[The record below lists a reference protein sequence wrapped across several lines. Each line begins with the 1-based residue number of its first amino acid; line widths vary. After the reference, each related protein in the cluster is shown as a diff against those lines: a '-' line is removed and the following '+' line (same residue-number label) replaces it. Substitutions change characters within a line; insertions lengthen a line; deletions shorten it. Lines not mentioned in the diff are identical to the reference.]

1 MEKYEK
7 DLVTII
13 IPVYNASRFLK
24 ETITTLLN
32 QTYSNFEALFVNDCS
47 LDDSAEIILDC
58 KDERIK
64 LVNNKINSGAAISRN
79 NGVKIAKGKYICFID
94 ADDLW
99 EKDKL
104 EKQVRFMREKKCAF
118 SFTGYEFTDEIGKPN
133 GVKVSIPEKINYK
146 QALKNT
152 TIWTRTVMFDTN
164 RINKELIYM
173 PNVKSE
179 DTACWWNILKH
190 IDNAYGLNEVLAY
203 YRRSSGTLSSNK
215 FEAIKRIWF
224 LYRKV
229 EKLNLIYSAYCFCFY
244 AFNAVRRRV

>member
-133 GVKVSIPEKINYK
+133 GVKVSIPE
-146 QALKNT
+146 
-152 TIWTRTVMFDTN
+152 IW
-164 RINKELIYM
+164 
-173 PNVKSE
+173 
-179 DTACWWNILKH
+179 
-190 IDNAYGLNEVLAY
+190 
-203 YRRSSGTLSSNK
+203 
-215 FEAIKRIWF
+215 IK
-224 LYRKV
+224 
-229 EKLNLIYSAYCFCFY
+229 
-244 AFNAVRRRV
+244 